1 MDTNVKQHA
10 RTSDLSSVQ
19 WHSCDRMHAHLPAYL
34 AQRTHIPG
42 MRPATSGAPGGRLL
56 ARGGHLGREN
66 GAHHTRARGVARCVQ
81 KDGQQSTRG
90 KSARLHR
97 GRGNDQDAKHG
108 GGLVFLT
115 GKLSGFRRG
124 FRSQKCVRRS
134 SWCSSGGSSST
145 RARSRAG
152 STRSYLRVW
161 RRVVLWLCAPVSL
174 LCTRSLRSLHSRARD
189 DLVFH
194 DARSAFLA
202 LPPDMRP
209 VLEQQCGDGFPARGA
224 DGPALISSRGTL
236 WSCTARS
243 AHAAGHR

>member
-1 MDTNVKQHA
+1 MCA
-10 RTSDLSSVQ
+10 ERRTAVYPGQ
-19 WHSCDRMHAHLPAYL
+19 KRTPASRPR
-34 AQRTHIPG
+34 QR
-42 MRPATSGAPGGRLL
+42 S
-56 ARGGHLGREN
+56 GRE
-66 GAHHTRARGVARCVQ
+66 AWRRPRIS
-81 KDGQQSTRG
+81 DGKTFRI
-90 KSARLHR
+90 
-97 GRGNDQDAKHG
+97 
-108 GGLVFLT
+108 
-115 GKLSGFRRG
+115 SGG

-202 LPPDMRP
+202 LPPDVCP
-209 VLEQQCGDGFPARGA
+209 VVEQQCGDGFPARGA
-224 DGPALISSRGTL
+224 DGLALISGRGTL